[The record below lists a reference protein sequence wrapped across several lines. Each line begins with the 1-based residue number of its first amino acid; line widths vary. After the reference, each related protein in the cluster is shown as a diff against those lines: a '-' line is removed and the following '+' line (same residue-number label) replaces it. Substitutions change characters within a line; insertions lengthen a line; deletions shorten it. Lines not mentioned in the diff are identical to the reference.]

1 MEVYT
6 RIVQCSY
13 AVPRDVPMPAA
24 DLISQLLE
32 PSVAGR
38 LGCLKRGAAGV
49 KEHPFF
55 YQVRGSKSSH
65 PVRRMDS

>member
-1 MEVYT
+1 MEVYA

-13 AVPRDVPMPAA
+13 AMPLWVPMPAA

-38 LGCLKRGAAGV
+38 LGCLKRGPAGV

-55 YQVRGSKSSH
+55 YQVRKSKSSH
-65 PVRRMDS
+65 PV

>member
-1 MEVYT
+1 
-6 RIVQCSY
+6 
-13 AVPRDVPMPAA
+13 MPAA

-38 LGCLKRGAAGV
+38 LGCLKRGPTGV

-55 YQVRGSKSSH
+55 YQVGDSK
-65 PVRRMDS
+65 